1 MPRKFK
7 DIIKLV
13 EADGW
18 QQVKQ
23 RGSHR
28 KFKHPTKPGCIIIAP
43 HKLSDTV
50 AIGTE
55 KSILQQAGLL

>member
-1 MPRKFK
+1 MPIKFK
-7 DIIKLV
+7 DINKLV

-18 QQVKQ
+18 RQVKQ

-43 HKLSDTV
+43 HKLSDTI
-50 AIGTE
+50 APGTE
-55 KSILQQAGLL
+55 KSILQQAGLI

>member
-7 DIIKLV
+7 DIK
-13 EADGW
+13 
-18 QQVKQ
+18 QVSQ

-43 HKLSDTV
+43 HKLRDMI
-50 AIGTE
+50 APGTE